1 VIGTYR
7 KLLDLMTPRERRQFY
22 ALIGMIMVMG
32 ILQMLTI
39 ASILP
44 LMFVLRRPTVIETN
58 PTLAWFY
65 QTFGFQSHQ
74 GFMIALAGGVFAFI
88 VFGMVFKAFTSYA
101 NYRFAMMRA
110 YTISLR
116 MLSAYLSQP
125 YAWFLTRN
133 SSSLGSTVLGEVQKV
148 VTTSLLP
155 AMRLIT
161 AVVLAGSLI
170 ALLIIIRPGVA
181 FVAAGLLGGIYLVLY
196 MSIRQSSNRMGKE
209 RYRMNEMRYRI
220 VGEAFGGMK
229 DVKLLGLEP
238 YFRARF
244 RHPAERVAYYDSA
257 NLIIREVPR
266 YIIEGVAF
274 GALLIFVLYLLLTG
288 DGDLGSV
295 VPILS
300 VYAFTTIRLFPAMQA
315 IYTAIGQ
322 MRFAEPTL
330 DKLHQDYTATGAAE
344 GSPLRLDAP
353 PVVPI
358 RLSECL
364 ELRNVSYAYPNAE
377 RAALHGLSIAVA
389 ARTSVGLVGGTG
401 AGKTTAVDIM
411 LGLLE
416 PQEGALVID
425 GVPITPATLPGWQRS
440 IGYVPQHIFLTD
452 DTIAANIAFG
462 QKAGDIDMAAVERAA
477 RVAELHDFVL
487 AELPEGYATKVGERG
502 VRLSGGQ
509 RQRIG
514 IARALYHDPDVLIL
528 DEATSAL
535 DNLTERAVMDAVQ
548 NLGRAKTVVMIAHRL
563 STVRG
568 CDTIYMLEQGQVV
581 AAGTYDDLIET
592 NRQFRALAG
601 A

>member
-1 VIGTYR
+1 MIATYR
-7 KLLDLMTPRERRQFY
+7 KLLDLLTARERRQFY
-22 ALIGMIMVMG
+22 ALIVMIMVMG
-32 ILQMLTI
+32 VLQMLTI

-44 LMFVLRRPTVIETN
+44 LMFVLRKPEVIDTN
-58 PTLAWFY
+58 AMLSWAY
-65 QTFGFQSHQ
+65 RTFGFQSHQ
-74 GFMIALAGGVFAFI
+74 GFMVALAGGVFAFI
-88 VFGMVFKAFTSYA
+88 VFGMVFKALTSYA

-116 MLSAYLSQP
+116 MLNAYLSQP

-133 SSSLGSTVLGEVQKV
+133 SSGLGSAVLGEVQKV
-148 VTTSLLP
+148 VTTALLP

-161 AVVLAGSLI
+161 SVVLAVSLI
-170 ALLIIIRPGVA
+170 ALLVIIRPGVA
-181 FVAAGLLGGIYLVLY
+181 FIAAGLLGGIYVVLY
-196 MSIRQSSNRMGKE
+196 VSIRQSSNRMGKE
-209 RYRMNEMRYRI
+209 RHRMNELRYQI

-229 DVKLLGLEP
+229 DVKLLGLEA
-238 YFRARF
+238 YFSARF

-257 NLIIREVPR
+257 NLIMREVPR

-274 GALLIFVLYLLLTG
+274 GALLLFVLYLLVSG

-300 VYAFTTIRLFPAMQA
+300 VYAFTTIRLFPAMQGV
-315 IYTAIGQ
+315 YTAVGQ

-330 DKLHQDYTATGAAE
+330 DKLHADYVATGA
-344 GSPLRLDAP
+344 GDGPRRLTLKAP
-353 PVVPI
+353 PV
-358 RLSECL
+358 RLTERL
-364 ELRNVSYAYPNAE
+364 ELRDVAYAYPNAE
-377 RAALHGLSIAVA
+377 RAALSGLSIAVE

-416 PQEGALVID
+416 PQAGALVID

-462 QKAGDIDMAAVERAA
+462 QKASDIDMAAVERAA
-477 RVAELHDFVL
+477 RIAELHDFIL
-487 AELPEGYATKVGERG
+487 RELPEGYATKAGERG

-509 RQRIG
+509 RQRVG

-535 DNLTERAVMDAVQ
+535 DNLTEKAVMDAVA
-548 NLGRAKTVVMIAHRL
+548 NLGHAKTIVMIAHRL
-563 STVRG
+563 STVRD
-568 CDTIYMLEQGQVV
+568 CDTIYMLEQGRVV
-581 AAGTYDDLIET
+581 AAGSYDELIET

>member
-1 VIGTYR
+1 VIATYR
-7 KLLDLMTPRERRQFY
+7 KLLDLLTARERRQFY
-22 ALIGMIMVMG
+22 ALIVMIMVMG
-32 ILQMLTI
+32 VLQMLTI

-44 LMFVLRRPTVIETN
+44 LMFVLRKPEVIDTN
-58 PTLAWFY
+58 AMLSWAY
-65 QTFGFQSHQ
+65 RTFGFQSHQ
-74 GFMIALAGGVFAFI
+74 GFMVALAGAVFGFI
-88 VFGMVFKAFTSYA
+88 VFGMVFKALTSYA

-116 MLSAYLSQP
+116 MLNAYLSQP

-133 SSSLGSTVLGEVQKV
+133 SSGLGSAVLGEVQKV
-148 VTTSLLP
+148 VTTALLP

-161 AVVLAGSLI
+161 SVVLAVSLI
-170 ALLIIIRPGVA
+170 ALLVIIRPGVA
-181 FVAAGLLGGIYLVLY
+181 FIAAGLLGGIYVVLY
-196 MSIRQSSNRMGKE
+196 VSIRQSSNRMGKE
-209 RYRMNEMRYRI
+209 RHRMNELRYQI

-229 DVKLLGLEP
+229 DVKLLGLEA
-238 YFRARF
+238 YFSARF

-257 NLIIREVPR
+257 NLIMREVPR

-274 GALLIFVLYLLLTG
+274 GALLLFVLYLLVSG

-300 VYAFTTIRLFPAMQA
+300 VYAFTTIRLFPAMQGV
-315 IYTAIGQ
+315 YTAVGQ

-330 DKLHQDYTATGAAE
+330 DKLHADYVATGA
-344 GSPLRLDAP
+344 GDGPRRLTLKAP
-353 PVVPI
+353 PV
-358 RLSECL
+358 RLTERL
-364 ELRNVSYAYPNAE
+364 ELRYVAYAYPNAE
-377 RAALHGLSIAVA
+377 RAALSGLSIAVE

-416 PQEGALVID
+416 PQAGALVID

-462 QKAGDIDMAAVERAA
+462 QKASDIDMAAVERAA
-477 RVAELHDFVL
+477 RIAELHDFIL
-487 AELPEGYATKVGERG
+487 RELPEGYATKAGERG

-509 RQRIG
+509 RQRVG

-535 DNLTERAVMDAVQ
+535 DNLTEKAVMDAVA
-548 NLGRAKTVVMIAHRL
+548 NLGHAKTIVMIAHRL
-563 STVRG
+563 STVRD
-568 CDTIYMLEQGQVV
+568 CDTIYMLEQGRVV
-581 AAGTYDDLIET
+581 AAGSYDELIET

>member
-1 VIGTYR
+1 MIATYR
-7 KLLDLMTPRERRQFY
+7 KLLDLLTARERRQFY
-22 ALIGMIMVMG
+22 ALIVMIMVMG
-32 ILQMLTI
+32 VLQMLTI

-44 LMFVLRRPTVIETN
+44 LMFVLRKPEVIDTN
-58 PTLAWFY
+58 AMLSWAY
-65 QTFGFQSHQ
+65 RTFGFQSHQ
-74 GFMIALAGGVFAFI
+74 GFMVALAGAVFGFI
-88 VFGMVFKAFTSYA
+88 VFGMVFKALTSYA

-116 MLSAYLSQP
+116 MLNAYLSQP

-133 SSSLGSTVLGEVQKV
+133 SSGLGSAVLGEVQKV
-148 VTTSLLP
+148 VTTALLP

-161 AVVLAGSLI
+161 SVVLAVSLI
-170 ALLIIIRPGVA
+170 ALLVIIRPGVA
-181 FVAAGLLGGIYLVLY
+181 FIAAGLLGGIYVVLY
-196 MSIRQSSNRMGKE
+196 VSIRQSSNRMGKE
-209 RYRMNEMRYRI
+209 RHRMNELRYQI

-229 DVKLLGLEP
+229 DVKLLGLEA
-238 YFRARF
+238 YFSARF

-257 NLIIREVPR
+257 NLIMREVPR

-274 GALLIFVLYLLLTG
+274 GALLLFVLYLLVSG

-300 VYAFTTIRLFPAMQA
+300 VYAFTTIRLFPAMQGV
-315 IYTAIGQ
+315 YTAVGQ

-330 DKLHQDYTATGAAE
+330 DKLHADYVATGA
-344 GSPLRLDAP
+344 GDGPRRLTLKAP
-353 PVVPI
+353 PV
-358 RLSECL
+358 RLTERL
-364 ELRNVSYAYPNAE
+364 ELRDVAYAYPNAE
-377 RAALHGLSIAVA
+377 RAALSGLSIAVE

-416 PQEGALVID
+416 PQAGALVID

-462 QKAGDIDMAAVERAA
+462 QKASDIDMAAVERAA
-477 RVAELHDFVL
+477 RIAELHDFIL
-487 AELPEGYATKVGERG
+487 RELPEGYATKAGERG

-509 RQRIG
+509 RQRVG

-535 DNLTERAVMDAVQ
+535 DNLTEKAVMDAVA
-548 NLGRAKTVVMIAHRL
+548 NLGHAKTIVMIAHRL
-563 STVRG
+563 STVRD
-568 CDTIYMLEQGQVV
+568 CDTIYMLEQGRVV
-581 AAGTYDDLIET
+581 AAGSYDELLET

>member
-1 VIGTYR
+1 MIATYR
-7 KLLDLMTPRERRQFY
+7 KLLDLLTARERRQFY
-22 ALIGMIMVMG
+22 ALIVMIMVMG
-32 ILQMLTI
+32 VLQMLTI

-44 LMFVLRRPTVIETN
+44 LMFVLRKPEVIDTN
-58 PTLAWFY
+58 AMLSWAY
-65 QTFGFQSHQ
+65 RTFGFQSHQ
-74 GFMIALAGGVFAFI
+74 GFMVALAGAVFGFI
-88 VFGMVFKAFTSYA
+88 VFGMVFKALTSYA

-116 MLSAYLSQP
+116 MLNAYLSQP

-133 SSSLGSTVLGEVQKV
+133 SSGLGSAVLGEVQKV
-148 VTTSLLP
+148 VTTALLP

-161 AVVLAGSLI
+161 SVVLAVSLI
-170 ALLIIIRPGVA
+170 ALLVIIRPGVA
-181 FVAAGLLGGIYLVLY
+181 FIAAGLLGGIYVVLY
-196 MSIRQSSNRMGKE
+196 VSIRQSSNRMGKE
-209 RYRMNEMRYRI
+209 RHRMNELRYQI

-229 DVKLLGLEP
+229 DVKLLGLEA
-238 YFRARF
+238 YFSARF

-257 NLIIREVPR
+257 NLIMREVPR

-274 GALLIFVLYLLLTG
+274 GALLLFVLYLLVSG

-300 VYAFTTIRLFPAMQA
+300 VYAFTTIRLFPAMQGV
-315 IYTAIGQ
+315 YTAVGQ

-330 DKLHQDYTATGAAE
+330 DKLHADYVATGA
-344 GSPLRLDAP
+344 GDGPRRLTLKAP
-353 PVVPI
+353 PV
-358 RLSECL
+358 RLTERL
-364 ELRNVSYAYPNAE
+364 ELRDVAYAYPNAE
-377 RAALHGLSIAVA
+377 RAALSGLSIAVE

-416 PQEGALVID
+416 PQAGALVID

-462 QKAGDIDMAAVERAA
+462 QKASDIDMAAVERAA
-477 RVAELHDFVL
+477 RIAELHDFIL
-487 AELPEGYATKVGERG
+487 RELPEGYATKAGERG

-509 RQRIG
+509 RQRVG

-535 DNLTERAVMDAVQ
+535 DNLTEKAVMDAVA
-548 NLGRAKTVVMIAHRL
+548 NLGHAKTIVMIAHRL
-563 STVRG
+563 STVRD
-568 CDTIYMLEQGQVV
+568 CDTIYMLEQGRVV
-581 AAGTYDDLIET
+581 AAGSYDELIET

>member
-1 VIGTYR
+1 MTATYR
-7 KLLDLMTPRERRQFY
+7 KLLDLLTARERRQFY
-22 ALIGMIMVMG
+22 ALIGLIMVMG
-32 ILQMLTI
+32 LLQMLTI

-44 LMFVLRRPTVIETN
+44 LMFVLRKPEVIDTN
-58 PTLAWFY
+58 AALSWAY
-65 QTFGFQSHQ
+65 RTFGFQSHQ
-74 GFMIALAGGVFAFI
+74 GFLVALAGAVFAFI
-88 VFGMVFKAFTSYA
+88 IFGMVFKAVTAYA

-116 MLSAYLSQP
+116 MLNAYLSQP

-133 SSSLGSTVLGEVQKV
+133 SSGLGSAVLGEVQKV
-148 VTTSLLP
+148 VTTALLP

-161 AVVLAGSLI
+161 SGVLAISLI
-170 ALLIIIRPGVA
+170 ALLVIIRPGVA
-181 FVAAGLLGGIYLVLY
+181 FIAAGLLGGIYVILY
-196 MSIRQSSNRMGKE
+196 ASIRQSSNRMGKE
-209 RYRMNEMRYRI
+209 RHRMNEMRYQI

-238 YFRARF
+238 YFSARF
-244 RHPAERVAYYDSA
+244 RQPAERVAHYDAA
-257 NLIIREVPR
+257 NLIMREVPR

-274 GALLIFVLYLLLTG
+274 GALLVFVLYLLVTG

-300 VYAFTTIRLFPAMQA
+300 VYAFTTIRLFPAMQGV
-315 IYTAIGQ
+315 YTAIGQ

-330 DKLHQDYTATGAAE
+330 DKLHEDYMATGAGKGPARIAAHE
-344 GSPLRLDAP
+344 VAPVRLAG
-353 PVVPI
+353 
-358 RLSECL
+358 RL
-364 ELRNVSYAYPNAE
+364 ELRDVAYAYPNAE
-377 RAALHGLSIAVA
+377 RAALAGLSIAVE

-416 PQEGALVID
+416 PQAGALVID
-425 GVPITPATLPGWQRS
+425 GVAITPETLPGWQRS

-462 QKAGDIDMAAVERAA
+462 QAAADIDMAAVERAA
-477 RVAELHDFVL
+477 RIAELHDFIMR
-487 AELPEGYATKVGERG
+487 ELPEGYQTRAGERG

-535 DNLTERAVMDAVQ
+535 DNLTERAVMDAVA
-548 NLGRAKTVVMIAHRL
+548 NLGHAKTIVMIAHRL
-563 STVRG
+563 TTVRG
-568 CDTIYMLEQGQVV
+568 CDTIYMLEQGRVV
-581 AAGTYDDLIET
+581 AAGSYDELIET

>member
-1 VIGTYR
+1 VIATYR
-7 KLLDLMTPRERRQFY
+7 KLLDLLTARERRQFY
-22 ALIGMIMVMG
+22 ALIVMIMVMG
-32 ILQMLTI
+32 VLQMLTI

-44 LMFVLRRPTVIETN
+44 LMFVLRKPEVIDTN
-58 PTLAWFY
+58 AMLSWAY
-65 QTFGFQSHQ
+65 RTFGFQSHQ
-74 GFMIALAGGVFAFI
+74 GFMVALAGAVFGFI
-88 VFGMVFKAFTSYA
+88 VFGMVFKALTSYA

-116 MLSAYLSQP
+116 MLNAYLSQP

-133 SSSLGSTVLGEVQKV
+133 SSGLGSAVLGEVQKV
-148 VTTSLLP
+148 VTTALLP

-161 AVVLAGSLI
+161 SVVLAVSLI
-170 ALLIIIRPGVA
+170 ALLVIIRPGVA
-181 FVAAGLLGGIYLVLY
+181 FIAAGLLGGIYVVLY
-196 MSIRQSSNRMGKE
+196 VSIRQSSNRMGKE
-209 RYRMNEMRYRI
+209 RHRMNELRYQI

-229 DVKLLGLEP
+229 DVKLLGLEA
-238 YFRARF
+238 YFSARF

-257 NLIIREVPR
+257 NLIMREVPR

-274 GALLIFVLYLLLTG
+274 GALLLFVLYLLVSG

-300 VYAFTTIRLFPAMQA
+300 VYAFTTIRLFPAMQGV
-315 IYTAIGQ
+315 YTAVGQ

-330 DKLHQDYTATGAAE
+330 DKLHADYVATGA
-344 GSPLRLDAP
+344 GDGPRRLTLKAP
-353 PVVPI
+353 PV
-358 RLSECL
+358 RLTERL
-364 ELRNVSYAYPNAE
+364 ELRDVAYAYPNAE
-377 RAALHGLSIAVA
+377 RAALSGLSIAVE

-416 PQEGALVID
+416 PQAGALVID

-462 QKAGDIDMAAVERAA
+462 QKASDIDMAAVERAA
-477 RVAELHDFVL
+477 RIAELHDFIL
-487 AELPEGYATKVGERG
+487 RELPEGYATKAGERG

-509 RQRIG
+509 RQRVG

-535 DNLTERAVMDAVQ
+535 DNLTEKAVMDAVA
-548 NLGRAKTVVMIAHRL
+548 NLGHAKTIVMIAHRL
-563 STVRG
+563 STVRD
-568 CDTIYMLEQGQVV
+568 CDTIYMLEQGRVV
-581 AAGTYDDLIET
+581 AAGSYDELIET

>member
-1 VIGTYR
+1 VIATYR
-7 KLLDLMTPRERRQFY
+7 KLLDLLTARERRQFY
-22 ALIGMIMVMG
+22 ALIVMIMVMG
-32 ILQMLTI
+32 VLQMLTI

-44 LMFVLRRPTVIETN
+44 LMFVLRKPEVIDTN
-58 PTLAWFY
+58 AMLSWAY
-65 QTFGFQSHQ
+65 RTFGFQSHQ
-74 GFMIALAGGVFAFI
+74 GFMVALAGAVFGFI
-88 VFGMVFKAFTSYA
+88 VFGMVFKALTSYA

-116 MLSAYLSQP
+116 MLNAYLSQP

-133 SSSLGSTVLGEVQKV
+133 SSGLGSAVLGEVQKV
-148 VTTSLLP
+148 VTTALLP

-161 AVVLAGSLI
+161 SVVLAVSLI
-170 ALLIIIRPGVA
+170 ALLVIIRPGVA
-181 FVAAGLLGGIYLVLY
+181 FIAAGLLGGIYVVLY
-196 MSIRQSSNRMGKE
+196 VSIRQSSNRMGKE
-209 RYRMNEMRYRI
+209 RHRMNELRYQI

-229 DVKLLGLEP
+229 DVKLLGLEA
-238 YFRARF
+238 YFSARF

-257 NLIIREVPR
+257 NLIMREVPR

-274 GALLIFVLYLLLTG
+274 GALLLFVLYLLVSG

-300 VYAFTTIRLFPAMQA
+300 VYAFTTIRLFPAMQGV
-315 IYTAIGQ
+315 YTAVGQ

-330 DKLHQDYTATGAAE
+330 DKLHADYVATGA
-344 GSPLRLDAP
+344 GDGPRRLTLKAP
-353 PVVPI
+353 PV
-358 RLSECL
+358 RLTERL
-364 ELRNVSYAYPNAE
+364 ELRDVAYAYPNAE
-377 RAALHGLSIAVA
+377 RAALSGLSIAVE

-416 PQEGALVID
+416 PQAGALVID

-462 QKAGDIDMAAVERAA
+462 QKASDIDMAAVERAA
-477 RVAELHDFVL
+477 RIAELHDFVL
-487 AELPEGYATKVGERG
+487 RELPEGYATKAGERG

-509 RQRIG
+509 RQRVG

-535 DNLTERAVMDAVQ
+535 DNLTEKAVMDAVA
-548 NLGRAKTVVMIAHRL
+548 NLGHAKTIVMIAHRL
-563 STVRG
+563 STVRD
-568 CDTIYMLEQGQVV
+568 CDTIYMLEQGRVV
-581 AAGTYDDLIET
+581 AAGSYDELIET

>member
-1 VIGTYR
+1 VIATYR
-7 KLLDLMTPRERRQFY
+7 KILDLLTPRERRQFY
-22 ALIGMIMVMG
+22 WLVGLIMFMG

-44 LMFVLRRPTVIETN
+44 LMFVLRRPDVVETSAY
-58 PTLAWFY
+58 LAPIY
-65 QTFGFQSHQ
+65 HGLGFQTHQ

-88 VFGMVFKAFTSYA
+88 ILGMVFKVVTSYA
-101 NYRFAMMRA
+101 TYRFTMMRS

-116 MLSAYLSQP
+116 MLNAYLAQP

-133 SSSLGSTVLGEVQKV
+133 SSGLGSAVLGEVQKV
-148 VTTSLLP
+148 VTTALLP

-161 AVVLAGSLI
+161 YLALSVSLT
-170 ALLIIIRPGVA
+170 ALLIIVRPGVA
-181 FVAAGLLGGIYLVLY
+181 LVAAGLIGGIYAALY
-196 MSIRQSSNRMGKE
+196 ISVRKSSNLMGVE
-209 RYRMNEMRYRI
+209 RHHMNEQRYRI

-229 DVKLLGLEP
+229 DVKLLNLEP
-238 YFRARF
+238 YFSERF
-244 RHPAERVAYYDSA
+244 RRPAERVAYYDA
-257 NLIIREVPR
+257 VNLIVREVPR

-274 GALLIFVLYLLLTG
+274 GGLLVFVLYLLLTG

-295 VPILS
+295 VPVLS
-300 VYAFTTIRLFPAMQA
+300 VYAFATIRLFPALQGV
-315 IYTAIGQ
+315 YGAIGQ

-330 DKLHQDYTATGAAE
+330 DKVHEDYLATGAADQK
-344 GSPLRLDAP
+344 RLGEARK
-353 PVVPI
+353 VPEI
-358 RLSECL
+358 RLGEWL
-364 ELRNVSYAYPNAE
+364 ELRDVHYAYPNAD
-377 RAALHGLSIAVA
+377 RSALDGLSIAVA
-389 ARTSVGLVGGTG
+389 AHTSVGLVGGTG

-411 LGLLE
+411 LGLLD
-416 PQEGALVID
+416 PQAGALVID
-425 GVPITPATLPGWQRS
+425 GVPLTRATLPGWQRS

-462 QKAGDIDMAAVERAA
+462 QKGKNIDMAAVEQAA
-477 RVAELHDFVL
+477 RIAELHDFVL
-487 AELPEGYATKVGERG
+487 AELPQGYATKVGERG

-535 DNLTERAVMDAVQ
+535 DNLTEKAVMDAVN
-548 NLGRAKTVVMIAHRL
+548 NLGHAKTIVMIAHRL
-563 STVRG
+563 STVRN
-568 CDTIYMLEQGQVV
+568 CDAIFMLEQGRVV
-581 AAGTYDDLIET
+581 ASGTYDDLIAT